1 MKLRTRILSG
11 FMVITLLAAILGALG
26 LVSTITLDGI
36 STELH
41 DLQIEQDSVSKILN
55 AHYKWRQALTETVL
69 YGTEFSGSLD
79 PSTCALGKWVNS
91 DIANNISDPEMLRLL
106 NSIHN
111 PHQFMHIEAS
121 YVITLIEDG
130 NLAEAQTYLEEAI
143 FPKTNEVIAILTQ
156 MQEQYIGLVEAK
168 SAESARTA
176 ALMTTLNY
184 VILAVSIV
192 VCVVLAFK
200 ISSSISKPITVLTN
214 YMLKAGTRG
223 DLSLNPTE
231 VEQIE
236 RLSKKKDEVAEL
248 SNGAAAFVKRMMGVS
263 EKLELLADGDLS
275 INIELLS
282 DSDIIGS
289 SLKKM
294 IDNFNRMFSEIQTST
309 DQVSAVAKMV
319 ADGANTLA
327 QGSTVQAT
335 AVTNLESSI
344 AEINQMAKDNS
355 DNATAALNAV
365 NKVGEEMGVCTDD
378 MSQMLVAMKTIDAK
392 SKDIQKTTKV
402 IDDIAFQ
409 TNILALNAAVE
420 AARAGQHGKGF
431 AVVAEEVRSLAFKSA
446 EAAKET
452 ATLLESSSNSVEE
465 GNKIVEKVNESLH
478 LAVES
483 SQKNAEYIANVQSV
497 SLQQSSATEHI
508 TKGIEQVAQVVSQNS
523 ASAQES
529 AAASQEMNGQSTV
542 LQQLISQFKMRD
554 NTERHLPPGVIDDS
568 YTIIDLEEK
577 AS

>member
-1 MKLRTRILSG
+1 
-11 FMVITLLAAILGALG
+11 MVITLLATILGAVG
-26 LVSTITLDGI
+26 LVSTITLNGI

-41 DLQIEQDSVSKILN
+41 ELQKEQDSVSNILN
-55 AHYKWRQALTETVL
+55 AHYRWRQALTEAVL
-69 YGTEFSGSLD
+69 YGSDFSGSLD
-79 PSTCALGKWVNS
+79 PTTCALGKWVNS
-91 DIANNISDPEMLRLL
+91 DFVNDISDPEMLRLL
-106 NSIHN
+106 GSIHD
-111 PHQFMHIEAS
+111 PHEFMHFEAKN
-121 YVITLIEDG
+121 VVAMIEDG
-130 NLAEAQTYLEEAI
+130 NLTEARTYLEEVI
-143 FPKTNEVIAILTQ
+143 FPKTDEVIAILTN
-156 MQEQYIGLVEAK
+156 MQEHYIVIVEEK
-168 SAESARTA
+168 SDESTRTA
-176 ALMTTLNY
+176 TLMTTLNY
-184 VILAVSIV
+184 ALLAVSLIL
-192 VCVVLAFK
+192 CVVLALK
-200 ISSSISKPITVLTN
+200 IANYISKPITVLTN
-214 YMLKAGTRG
+214 YMLKAGTTG

-248 SNGAAAFVKRMMGVS
+248 SNGAAAFVNRMLDVA
-263 EKLELLADGDLS
+263 EKLELIADGDLS
-275 INIELLS
+275 IDIELLS
-282 DSDIIGS
+282 DTDTMGS

-294 IDNFNRMFSEIQTST
+294 IDSFNRMFSEIQSST

-319 ADGANTLA
+319 ADGANILA
-327 QGSTVQAT
+327 QGSTVQAA
-335 AVTNLESSI
+335 AVKDLESSI

-355 DNATAALNAV
+355 ENATAALNAV
-365 NKVGEEMGVCTDD
+365 NKVGEEMSVCTDD

-392 SKDIQKTTKV
+392 SKEIQKTTEV

-452 ATLLESSSNSVEE
+452 ATLLESSTSSVEE

-478 LAVES
+478 SVVES
-483 SQKNAEYIANVQSV
+483 SQKNAEYVANVQSV
-497 SLQQSSATEHI
+497 SLQQSDATEHI
-508 TKGIEQVAQVVSQNS
+508 TKGIEQVTQVVSQNS

-529 AAASQEMNGQSTV
+529 AAASHEMNGQSTL

-554 NTERHLPPGVIDDS
+554 SRERQLPLGAMDDS
-568 YTIIDLEEK
+568 FTIIDMEEK